1 MYHPYFDGPL
11 LLHDDVGTYDRV
23 RYHPRVHQRIIAKL
37 MAGLGHMHFQEK
49 TLALEPL
56 PETMVDEGGASP
68 TPDLILANNDNDTI
82 PIIIEVSHRAG
93 LKQDM
98 RKIIKL
104 IDEDL
109 YGILDGFIYDYK
121 TQIWYHY
128 QVVNGGLLQE
138 TSVSEQLGLDLN
150 KFLQTE

>member
-1 MYHPYFDGPL
+1 MYHPKFDGPL
-11 LLHDDVGTYDRV
+11 LLHDDMGTYA
-23 RYHPRVHQRIIAKL
+23 PRIHQRIISKL
-37 MAGLGHMHFQEK
+37 TAGLGHMYFQEK

-82 PIIIEVSHRAG
+82 PVIIEVCHTAG

-104 IDEDL
+104 VDEDL
-109 YGILDGFIYDYK
+109 YGILEGFIYDYK
-121 TQIWYHY
+121 TQIWYRY
-128 QVVNGGLLQE
+128 QVGNGGLLQE

-150 KFLQTE
+150 TFLKN